1 MSHHIHAIFTLRCE
15 LLRKYVGL
23 LQSWLQQPLGTA
35 IGERVRCTESCRM
48 SHGRQLSTHD
58 AANAGCVAK
67 GHFETAGR
75 TVSCS
80 EQERAESM
88 ERVLA
93 VDLLHLMAAEGSHG
107 AQIAQQLDASE
118 VWHAYR
124 DQKHD
129 LFLPAGATSQV
140 NHNSPCTRDQT

>member
-1 MSHHIHAIFTLRCE
+1 MPSIDAPSRLW
-15 LLRKYVGL
+15 V
-23 LQSWLQQPLGTA
+23 S
-35 IGERVRCTESCRM
+35 ESC
-48 SHGRQLSTHD
+48 
-58 AANAGCVAK
+58 VA
-67 GHFETAGR
+67 
-75 TVSCS
+75 
-80 EQERAESM
+80 QERAESM

-93 VDLLHLMAAEGSHG
+93 VDLLHLMAAEGSYG

-140 NHNSPCTRDQT
+140 RPRSTSFFAPR

>member
-1 MSHHIHAIFTLRCE
+1 MEGAATG
-15 LLRKYVGL
+15 GL
-23 LQSWLQQPLGTA
+23 FA
-35 IGERVRCTESCRM
+35 
-48 SHGRQLSTHD
+48 QLD
-58 AANAGCVAK
+58 NVWCLV
-67 GHFETAGR
+67 
-75 TVSCS
+75 
-80 EQERAESM
+80 QERAESM

-107 AQIAQQLDASE
+107 AQVAQQLDASE

-140 NHNSPCTRDQT
+140 HPHSTMCKTQN

>member
-1 MSHHIHAIFTLRCE
+1 
-15 LLRKYVGL
+15 
-23 LQSWLQQPLGTA
+23 
-35 IGERVRCTESCRM
+35 
-48 SHGRQLSTHD
+48 
-58 AANAGCVAK
+58 
-67 GHFETAGR
+67 
-75 TVSCS
+75 
-80 EQERAESM
+80 M

-140 NHNSPCTRDQT
+140 KCPLKSPYTCDQTLAWERIRFCNRHHFSVLCVLHLKWLQWHWLFRCIHNTVQHALCLPSVMMCVLFLS

>member
-1 MSHHIHAIFTLRCE
+1 
-15 LLRKYVGL
+15 
-23 LQSWLQQPLGTA
+23 
-35 IGERVRCTESCRM
+35 
-48 SHGRQLSTHD
+48 
-58 AANAGCVAK
+58 
-67 GHFETAGR
+67 
-75 TVSCS
+75 
-80 EQERAESM
+80 M

-107 AQIAQQLDASE
+107 AQVAQQLDASE

-140 NHNSPCTRDQT
+140 PPLLTSCNPQAGLQRISQPSS